1 MCFGKVLANEPSIF
15 KKLIMKNNKEQKIL
29 RITIDNKLNCKSHIK
44 EICEKASWWNLSLF
58 MALSFGCSVPEHQA
72 TNKVHERAL
81 RVVLND
87 HTSDFRTLLQKNN
100 DLSNHHR
107 NIQTLLIE
115 IFKAKNGLGP
125 SIIGSIFKRRN
136 TNYEPR
142 TFQYFDTE
150 RKSVVHFGLET

>member
-1 MCFGKVLANEPSIF
+1 
-15 KKLIMKNNKEQKIL
+15 
-29 RITIDNKLNCKSHIK
+29 
-44 EICEKASWWNLSLF
+44 
-58 MALSFGCSVPEHQA
+58 MALSFGCSVPEHQT
-72 TNKVHERAL
+72 TNKVHKRAL

-107 NIQTLLIE
+107 NIRTLLIE

-125 SIIGSIFKRRN
+125 WIIGSIFKRRN

-142 TFQYFDTE
+142 TFQYFETE